1 MELMSMKCNVGKSE
15 RLIRLAAG
23 LALIGVSI
31 LWGGYW
37 AILGA
42 VIMMTAL
49 VGWCPISSLMG
60 ISTCKTD
67 EEIPADTTA
76 PHEDRE
82 IPDRKFK

>member
-1 MELMSMKCNVGKSE
+1 MEFISMKCNVGKSE
-15 RLIRLAAG
+15 RLIRLAVG

-37 AILGA
+37 VILGA
-42 VIMMTAL
+42 VILMTAI
-49 VGWCPISSLMG
+49 VGWCPISSLMR

>member
-1 MELMSMKCNVGKSE
+1 MKCNVGKIE
-15 RLIRLAAG
+15 RLIRLVVG

-37 AILGA
+37 VILGA
-42 VIMMTAL
+42 VILMTAL

-76 PHEDRE
+76 SHEDRE